1 MVYRQLGFREAR
13 KRPGRAILTL
23 ASVAIGVAAV
33 VSVNITTT
41 VTRGAF
47 DAIFQS
53 LAGRASLE
61 VAAPIG
67 QSIPDSL
74 VATISAVP
82 GVEAVAPRLQ
92 RPALLYANKERLQ
105 LIAAAVD
112 LERDRKVH
120 DYEVVS
126 GEPLSRGDEVLLEEL
141 LAENL
146 GVKAGER
153 VDLLTRSGR
162 ISVKVVGLFK
172 PGGTA
177 ATAGQGA
184 GLLMALPNGQEWF
197 RAPKQLDVI
206 QIVVDKAADEATVRA
221 AIAGQ
226 IPENA
231 ELRAPAGRSAM
242 ADETVL
248 ATNQALL
255 MARAFILLVA
265 TFVIANTFLISV
277 TQRRRQLGIMRAL
290 GATRGQVAT
299 LVLSEATAMGI
310 GGTLLGSLLGIG
322 ISHLLKGAMGSIYA
336 TDLPPIELTFAPF
349 AWAALFG
356 IGISLLGATMPAL
369 KASRLAP
376 IEALRDVLGEEMEG
390 ASRWLVVGGAVTVV
404 VCAALL
410 ALSIT
415 GRLHSDVAVFA
426 GVFGL
431 VGLVLVLPVALPTI
445 AGGVA
450 RVLPRQLRT
459 EARIASRQLLVHRSR
474 TTLTV
479 GVVFIAA
486 SAAIGLANTVLDNTE
501 DIRDWYRKAMV
512 ADFFIRATMPD
523 MATGMAADLPDG
535 LDEELRKIDGVQSL
549 DASRLV
555 SVDVADENAILIVRD
570 YEGSSLQQFDIV
582 DGDESEVSKQL
593 TDGQIVVGSVLAKR
607 AKLKRG
613 DDVPL
618 KTEHGTP
625 SFRVAAIVNDYH
637 AGGLTLYM
645 DYAVAEKHLQV
656 GGVDAYL
663 IKADHTKIDK
673 VREQLLAVA
682 RDHGLVVQS
691 LSELQGD
698 IDGMISGVEAGL
710 WGLVALGLLIA
721 TFGVVNTLMISVLEQ
736 AIEFGLLRAIAATRG
751 QIRKV
756 ILAQALIL
764 GAMAM
769 APAVIAGVGIAYL
782 INLST
787 YGATGHAIAFQIR
800 PWLSL
805 AAFAAG
811 LATIVVAAWAP
822 AERASNVNLSGVLR
836 VR

>member
-33 VSVNITTT
+33 VAVTFTTQT
-41 VTRGAF
+41 TRGAF
-47 DAIFQS
+47 DAIFES

-61 VAAPIG
+61 IAAPVG

-74 VATISAVP
+74 MAEVNKVP
-82 GVEAVAPRLQ
+82 GVKAFAPRLQ
-92 RPALLYANKERLQ
+92 RPALFYAGKEQLQ
-105 LIAAAVD
+105 LITAAVD
-112 LERDRKVH
+112 VKRDRSVH
-120 DYEVVS
+120 DYEIVS
-126 GEPLSRGDEVLLEEL
+126 GKEIGRGDEVLLEQL

-146 GVKAGER
+146 GVKAGDR
-153 VDLLTRSGR
+153 AALMTRSGR
-162 ISVKVVGLFK
+162 INVKIAGLFK
-172 PGGTA
+172 SA
-177 ATAGQGA
+177 ASGATTQGA
-184 GLLMALPNGQEWF
+184 GLIIPLRSGQQWF
-197 RAPKQLDVI
+197 RAPRQLDII
-206 QIVVDKAADEATVRA
+206 QIVLADDADEAAVGA
-221 AIAGQ
+221 AITKFL
-226 IPENA
+226 PENA

-242 ADETVL
+242 AEETVL

-255 MARAFILLVA
+255 MSRAFILLIA

-290 GATRGQVAT
+290 GATRGQVAK

-310 GGTLLGSLLGIG
+310 GGTILGSLLGIG
-322 ISHLLKGAMGSIYA
+322 IAHLLRGAMGSIYA
-336 TDLPPIELTFAPF
+336 TELPPVQLTVAPF
-349 AWAALFG
+349 LWAALFG
-356 IGISLLGATMPAL
+356 IGISLAGATMPAL

-376 IEALRDVLGEEMEG
+376 IEALRDILGEEMEG
-390 ASRWLVVGGAVTVV
+390 THRWLIVTGALTVV
-404 VCAALL
+404 VCVALL

-415 GRLHSDVAVFA
+415 GRLPTSVAVLA

-431 VGLVLVLPVALPTI
+431 IGLVLLLPIGLPTI
-445 AGGVA
+445 ARAVA
-450 RVLPRQLRT
+450 GILPPGLRT

-501 DIRDWYRKAMV
+501 DIRDWYRKSMV
-512 ADFFIRATMPD
+512 ADFFVRATMPD

-535 LDEELRKIDGVQSL
+535 LDEDLRKIDGVTEL

-555 SVDVADENAILIVRD
+555 NVNIADENAILVVRD
-570 YEGSSLQQFDIV
+570 YEGSSLQQFDVVAGEDAKVLDQLVAGEIV
-582 DGDESEVSKQL
+582 M
-593 TDGQIVVGSVLAKR
+593 GSVLAKR
-607 AKLKRG
+607 AGLKLG
-613 DDVPL
+613 DEAAI
-618 KTEHGTP
+618 KTEEGTQN
-625 SFRVAAIVNDYH
+625 FRIAAIVNDYH
-637 AGGLTLYM
+637 AGGLTLFM
-645 DYAVAEKHLQV
+645 DRKTAEQHLQV
-656 GGVDAYL
+656 GGADVYL
-663 IKADHTKIDK
+663 VKADPAKLGE
-673 VREQLLAVA
+673 VRDELLALA
-682 RDHGLVVQS
+682 RDRGLLLQS
-691 LSELQGD
+691 LSDLQGE

-736 AIEFGLLRAIAATRG
+736 SIEFGLLRAIAATRG

-787 YGATGHAIAFQIR
+787 YGVTGHIIEFQIR

-805 AAFAAG
+805 AALAAG

-822 AERASNVNLSGVLR
+822 AERASKVNLSGVLR